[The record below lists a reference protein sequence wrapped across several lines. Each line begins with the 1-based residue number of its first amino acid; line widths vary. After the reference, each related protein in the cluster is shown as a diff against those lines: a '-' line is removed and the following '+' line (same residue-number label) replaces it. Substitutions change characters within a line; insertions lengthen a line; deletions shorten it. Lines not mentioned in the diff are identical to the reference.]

1 MNAPAA
7 RRTVSPPGS
16 LWIRMLPW
24 LTILLS
30 GLSLYGADRI
40 VLRQPNSRTVLDNP
54 QTFELD
60 VLGDTQPRRVELRL
74 NGALVRARRKPP
86 FHFNVNWQ
94 PEFTNQITITATFP
108 DGTVEKIE
116 RTFEPPRV
124 DVTTE
129 VKAFELWPYLS
140 QPLGDQQ
147 PTVTYAGKRYQPQK
161 VQSAEKTPLDLVIVL
176 DISGSMRDL
185 LPAVTA
191 PLKALIKSQQAKGH
205 PVRLIVFDSQP
216 RLLNLDEVQ
225 NLSSLALLY
234 RGQAQSVVYDSLATA
249 SGLFSAGT
257 RRTIL
262 LISDAID
269 DGSRHDR
276 NTAATFMH
284 SAGCNLVWFNA
295 TGRILGK
302 MTRLTRQSGG
312 FEINLSD
319 NPWQV
324 LQQRI
329 KQQIHLIVP
338 EVSFPLTL
346 NGLDGRVWYPRRREP

>member
-1 MNAPAA
+1 MIAPAA
-7 RRTVSPPGS
+7 RRPVLPPGS

-24 LTILLS
+24 LAILLS
-30 GLSLYGADRI
+30 CLPLAAAERL
-40 VLRQPNSRTVLDNP
+40 VLRQPTSRTLLDNP
-54 QTFELD
+54 QTFAVE
-60 VLGDTQPRRVELRL
+60 VLGDNQPTRVELRL
-74 NGALVRARRKPP
+74 NGTLVRARRKPP
-86 FHFNVNWQ
+86 YQFNVNWQ
-94 PEFTNQITITATFP
+94 PDFTNQVTIAATFP

-129 VKAFELWPYLS
+129 VKAFELWPFLS
-140 QPLGDQQ
+140 RPLGDQQ
-147 PTVTYAGKRYQPQK
+147 PSVTYAGKRYQPQK

-185 LPAVTA
+185 LPAMTA
-191 PLKALIKSQQAKGH
+191 PLKALIQRQQAKGH

-216 RLLNLDEVQ
+216 RLLNLDEVMA
-225 NLSSLALLY
+225 LSSLEVLY
-234 RGQAQSVVYDSLATA
+234 RGQAQSVVFDSLATA

-262 LISDAID
+262 LISDAVD
-269 DGSRHDR
+269 DGSRHDP
-276 NTAATFMH
+276 TSAATFMH
-284 SAGCNLVWFNA
+284 SAGTNLVWFNA

-329 KQQIHLIVP
+329 EQQIHIIVP

>member
-1 MNAPAA
+1 MIAPAA
-7 RRTVSPPGS
+7 RRTVLPPGS
-16 LWIRMLPW
+16 LWPRLLPW
-24 LTILLS
+24 LALLLF
-30 GLSLYGADRI
+30 GLSLHAADRI
-40 VLRQPNSRTVLDNP
+40 VLRQPTSRSVLDNP
-54 QTFELD
+54 QAFELD
-60 VLGDTQPRRVELRL
+60 VLGDSQPRRVELRL

-86 FHFNVNWQ
+86 FHFSLNWQ
-94 PEFTNQITITATFP
+94 PEFTNTVTITATFP

-129 VKAFELWPYLS
+129 VKAFELWPFLS

-161 VQSAEKTPLDLVIVL
+161 VQAAEKTPLDLVIVL

-185 LPAVTA
+185 LPAVA
-191 PLKALIKSQQAKGH
+191 GPLKTLIQRQQAKGH
-205 PVRLIVFDSQP
+205 PVRLIAFDSQP
-216 RLLNLDEVQ
+216 RLLNLDEVLA
-225 NLSSLALLY
+225 LSSLDVLY
-234 RGQAQSVVYDSLATA
+234 RGQAKSVVYDSLATA
-249 SGLFSAGT
+249 SGLFSGST

-269 DGSRHDR
+269 DGSRH
-276 NTAATFMH
+276 NHNSAATFMH
-284 SAGCNLVWFNA
+284 SAGSNLVWFNA

-302 MTRLTRQSGG
+302 MSRLTRQSGG

-329 KQQIHLIVP
+329 EQQIHLIVP